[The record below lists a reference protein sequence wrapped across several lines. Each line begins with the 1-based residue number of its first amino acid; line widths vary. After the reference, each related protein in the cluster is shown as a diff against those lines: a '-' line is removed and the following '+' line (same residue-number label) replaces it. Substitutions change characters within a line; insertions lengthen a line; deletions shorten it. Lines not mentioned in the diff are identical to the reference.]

1 MFSCFS
7 TYELQHVLHEIISKV
22 VSSVPESNLKDFAQY
37 ASTVLGTDVSYDFE
51 TILDYDFPPVVSS
64 TEQVVVYLEDALYS
78 KCQSRDIFRLFPKL
92 DSVVNNYCNENT
104 EYDDFIK
111 DVIRIVLQRLY
122 DPIVPTESPTQTSTR
137 KRTQVSTH
145 LVIRSP
151 THAPTRYPTR
161 AMIRPP
167 PTQSPTHEPTQLSS
181 SSSLFKTS
189 MKCTLAIV
197 TVLYIL

>member
-1 MFSCFS
+1 M
-7 TYELQHVLHEIISKV
+7 LHEIVSKV

-51 TILDYDFPPVVSS
+51 TILDYDFPPIVSS

-78 KCQSRDIFRLFPKL
+78 KCQSRDIFRHFPKL

-104 EYDDFIK
+104 EYDEFIK

-122 DPIVPTESPTQTSTR
+122 DPNVPTESPTR

-167 PTQSPTHEPTQLSS
+167 PTPYPTHEPTQLSS

-189 MKCTLAIV
+189 MKCILAIV
-197 TVLYIL
+197 TVL